1 LIHSIKYGGSF
12 NLDTEHW
19 WGTCVFTSQ
28 FPLIPDQNKDM
39 SPSGYY
45 FTNQKQDAYFIILRV
60 GFATFTI
67 CLLRNAIGL
76 KIDSPSYE
84 SCSIK
89 APTTSLFPQIMLRQP
104 WFKLLKNFI
113 KWESCI
119 MPHTANARNYC
130 KTDQFSTRHRKL
142 RPCSRWIIAIP
153 NSFHVE

>member
-1 LIHSIKYGGSF
+1 MGGASTWTQSIDEGPVFSHPNF
-12 NLDTEHW
+12 HW
-19 WGTCVFTSQ
+19 YQIRTKTCHQVDIISQTRSKMPILLFWGWALPPSQ
-28 FPLIPDQNKDM
+28 L
-39 SPSGYY
+39 
-45 FTNQKQDAYFIILRV
+45 
-60 GFATFTI
+60 
-67 CLLRNAIGL
+67 NAIGL
-76 KIDSPSYE
+76 KIDSPSYK

-119 MPHTANARNYC
+119 MPHTANASNYC

-142 RPCSRWIIAIP
+142 RLCSRWIIAIP